1 MMSLRLKS
9 SNDDKISENLHRNM
23 MFSDNMKN
31 GNRRISVMEMKIEEI
46 VIT

>member
-9 SNDDKISENLHRNM
+9 SNDDKISKNSHRNM
-23 MFSDNMKN
+23 LFSDNMKN
-31 GNRRISVMEMKIEEI
+31 ENRRRSVMEMKIEEI

>member
-9 SNDDKISENLHRNM
+9 SNDDKISENLHRNI
-23 MFSDNMKN
+23 MFSDDMKN
-31 GNRRISVMEMKIEEI
+31 GNRRRSVMEMKIEEI

>member
-1 MMSLRLKS
+1 MMPLRLKS
-9 SNDDKISENLHRNM
+9 SNDDKIAENLHRNM

-31 GNRRISVMEMKIEEI
+31 GNRRRSVMEMKIEEI